1 MPAANSS
8 DKSQA
13 RKFVPII
20 LRLLIASFILFFIFR
35 KIPISEVGSA
45 MGQTDLRYAL
55 AAFFATFFVHLGASY
70 RLQKLCELQTI
81 NLSAFEV
88 FKVNTSS
95 RFYGLFLP
103 GGNFTG
109 IAIRFYRLSVFK
121 QKYAQALFAML
132 SDRIFATISLCIMG
146 ILFWI
151 IELPGETESY
161 FELMVIVLVSL
172 AVILILT
179 ALIKPAKVL
188 SALMERIGRFKPG
201 KNKLFTKLADYQPQ
215 LSSSAFSNMLLLS
228 CIIHFL
234 GIISYYL
241 ISVGMGL
248 NLSFVSI
255 GWIRSAVML
264 VTMVPVSISG
274 IGLREGAM
282 VLLLG
287 IYNIQADDA
296 LAFSFIVFSVTVLG
310 IGIIGAIFEAGRLL
324 K

>member
-8 DKSQA
+8 DKSQS

-55 AAFFATFFVHLGASY
+55 AAFLATFFVHLGASY
-70 RLQKLCELQTI
+70 RLQKLCALQTI
-81 NLSAFEV
+81 NLSALEV
-88 FKVNTSS
+88 FKINTSS

-121 QKYAQALFAML
+121 QKYAQAIFAML
-132 SDRIFATISLCIMG
+132 SDRIFATITLLIVG
-146 ILFWI
+146 AFFGI
-151 IELPGETESY
+151 IESPNETNS
-161 FELMVIVLVSL
+161 FFNLLIIALVSL
-172 AVILILT
+172 LVIFILI
-179 ALIKPAKVL
+179 AFMKPASV
-188 SALMERIGRFKPG
+188 SSTLMRWAGRFKSG
-201 KNKLFTKLADYQPQ
+201 KIKQFINSTAYQPQ
-215 LSSSAFSNMLLLS
+215 LPSGAITLLLLLS
-228 CIIHFL
+228 CILHIL

-241 ISVGMGL
+241 ICVSLGL

-255 GWIRSAVML
+255 GWIRSTVILA
-264 VTMVPVSISG
+264 TMIPVSISG
-274 IGLREGAM
+274 IGLREGAI
-282 VLLLG
+282 VLLLN
-287 IYNIQADDA
+287 IYNIQTDDA
-296 LAFSFIVFSVTVLG
+296 LAFSFIIFSITVLG
-310 IGIIGAIFEAGRLL
+310 IGIIGGIFEATRLL